1 MQALKTLIDK
11 GLEMCNGNQSELA
24 RRLGVSTS
32 LMNAII
38 KGQRSL
44 TWPHAAM
51 LAEMTGGNTEEAIKA
66 ALIAETPMLKNGAKL
81 REILG
86 KGLAGGAV
94 AMLAFSSNAAPTD
107 STAITKNDS
116 ATVYKD
122 IHRIFKI
129 LSHSKIMQPS
139 FDSCLNL
146 SAKSC
151 D

>member
-11 GLEMCNGNQSELA
+11 SLELCGGNQSELA

-44 TWPHAAM
+44 TWSHAAL
-51 LAEMTGGNTEEAIKA
+51 LAEMTGSDTEEAIKA

-86 KGLAGGAV
+86 KGLAAGVV
-94 AMLAFSSNAAPTD
+94 ATLAFSSNAAQITD
-107 STAITKNDS
+107 TRSASLCKNDS
-116 ATVYKD
+116 NIVNKH
-122 IHRIFKI
+122 IHRIQKTSATFSTYRQQTNAK
-129 LSHSKIMQPS
+129 
-139 FDSCLNL
+139 FD
-146 SAKSC
+146 